1 MKFFAYVVRIMRLP
15 LIVHRS
21 GKMLILLLALVALA
35 GCGRGS
41 NTGGAGGPPRSGGP
55 PGAAMPPTEVSV
67 VTVTPE
73 AVTLTPEL
81 PGRVNAVREAE
92 VRARATGI
100 LLKRL
105 FEEGAEVTTDQVLFE
120 IDPAPLQAS
129 YDSAKASLAKAEANR
144 EQAQA
149 KAKRN
154 EVLIKVNG
162 VSQQAYED
170 ARSSALQS
178 EADVLAAKAALETA
192 ALNLGYTKVT
202 APISGRIGKA
212 LITEG
217 ALASASEA
225 TKMAVI
231 RQLDPIYVDF
241 TQSSA
246 ELLKLR
252 RSLELEKLQDVA
264 KKEVKI
270 MLVLEDGTTYA
281 QTGRLV
287 FQDVSVDENTGSVL
301 LRAGFPNPEK
311 LLLPGMYVRTRL
323 EVVQPDAITVLQ
335 RAVSRAASGQASVW
349 VVNAQ
354 NVVEQR
360 AIQTGSISGDKWIVS
375 SGLNAGDRVV
385 VEGLQKVRAGA
396 TVKVVPFQAGNI
408 NTPMKPSAATVN
420 P

>member
-1 MKFFAYVVRIMRLP
+1 
-15 LIVHRS
+15 
-21 GKMLILLLALVALA
+21 
-35 GCGRGS
+35 
-41 NTGGAGGPPRSGGP
+41 
-55 PGAAMPPTEVSV
+55 MPPTEVSV

-73 AVTLTPEL
+73 AVTVTTEL

-105 FEEGAEVTTDQVLFE
+105 FDEGADVTADQVLLE

-149 KAKRN
+149 KAKRSD
-154 EVLIKVNG
+154 VLIKVNG

-170 ARSSALQS
+170 ARASALQS

-252 RSLELEKLQDVA
+252 RSLELEKLQDVT

-270 MLVLEDGTTYA
+270 ILVLEDGTIYA

-287 FQDVSVDENTGSVL
+287 FQDISVDENTGSVL
-301 LRAGFPNPEK
+301 LRAEFPNPGK

-360 AIQTGSISGDKWIVS
+360 AIQIGSISGDKWIVS

-396 TVKVVPFQAGNI
+396 TVKVVPFQAGNT
-408 NTPMKPSAATVN
+408 NTPMKSSAETGN

>member
-1 MKFFAYVVRIMRLP
+1 MKFLTYVVQNL
-15 LIVHRS
+15 LLTLKVHRS
-21 GKMLILLLALVALA
+21 GTMWLLFLALVTLT
-35 GCGRGS
+35 GCGRSPNTHGPGGS
-41 NTGGAGGPPRSGGP
+41 
-55 PGAAMPPTEVSV
+55 PGAAMPPTEVGV
-67 VTVTPE
+67 VTVTPDV
-73 AVTLTPEL
+73 VTITTEL

-100 LLKRL
+100 LLRRL
-105 FEEGAEVTTDQVLFE
+105 FEEGTNVTADQVLFE

-129 YDSAKASLAKAEANR
+129 YDSAKASLAKADATR

-154 EVLIKVNG
+154 EALVKING

-170 ARSSALQS
+170 ARASALQS
-178 EADVLAAKAALETA
+178 EADALAAKAALETA

-231 RQLDPIYVDF
+231 RQLDPIYADF

-246 ELLKLR
+246 DLLKLR
-252 RSLELEKLQDVA
+252 RSLESAKTPGVS

-270 MLVLEDGTTYA
+270 TLVLEDGTTYA
-281 QTGRLV
+281 ETGRLV
-287 FQDVSVDENTGSVL
+287 FQDVSVNENTGSVL
-301 LRAGFPNPEK
+301 LRAEFPNPEK

-323 EVVQPDAITVLQ
+323 EVVQPEAITVPQ
-335 RAVSRAASGQASVW
+335 RAVSRDASGQASVL

-354 NVVEQR
+354 NLAERR
-360 AIQTGSISGDKWIVS
+360 AIQTSSISGDKWIVS
-375 SGLNAGDRVV
+375 SGLNAGDRVI

-396 TVKVVPFQAGNI
+396 PVTAVPFQTGNTNPPI
-408 NTPMKPSAATVN
+408 KSLAATAN

>member
-1 MKFFAYVVRIMRLP
+1 MLLTLKVHQFGTMP
-15 LIVHRS
+15 L
-21 GKMLILLLALVALA
+21 LCLALAAVT

-41 NTGGAGGPPRSGGP
+41 NTGGAGGPPGAGGS

-67 VTVTPE
+67 VTVIPGE
-73 AVTLTPEL
+73 VTVTTEL

-105 FEEGAEVTTDQVLFE
+105 FEEGADVTTDQALFE

-129 YDSAKASLAKAEANR
+129 YDSAKAGLAKAEATL

-149 KAKRN
+149 KARRN
-154 EVLIKVNG
+154 EALVKVNG

-170 ARSSALQS
+170 ARASALQS

-217 ALASASEA
+217 ALASASDA

-246 ELLKLR
+246 EMLKLR
-252 RSLELEKLQDVA
+252 RSLESGKIQGVSP
-264 KKEVKI
+264 KEVKI
-270 MLVLEDGTTYA
+270 ALLLEDGTTYA
-281 QTGRLV
+281 ETGRLV
-287 FQDVSVDENTGSVL
+287 FSDISVDENTGSVT
-301 LRAGFPNPEK
+301 LRGEFPNPEEI
-311 LLLPGMYVRTRL
+311 LLPGMFVRGRV
-323 EVVQPDAITVLQ
+323 EVAVETQAITVPQ
-335 RAVSRAASGQASVW
+335 RGVSRDTGGQASVL
-349 VVNAQ
+349 VVNARNQ
-354 NVVEQR
+354 VEQR
-360 AIQTGSISGDKWIVS
+360 SIQTGSVSGDKWIVS
-375 SGLNAGDRVV
+375 SGLNAGDRVI

-396 TVKVVPFQAGNI
+396 TVVAVPFQAGDAGA
-408 NTPMKPSAATVN
+408 PPASVQ
-420 P
+420 